1 MSAYLKKILPFAI
14 VVGIALFLLGFV
26 DEFKPALAFAWICYA
41 VFFLL
46 SVGTFY
52 LFSKNMQGRFQNFM
66 NIYFLGIVVKL
77 FITGALVL
85 IYKHYYPDTSTI
97 AFAVPFALIYF
108 SFLFFETVALA
119 KQSRKK

>member
-1 MSAYLKKILPFAI
+1 MNTFLKKFLPFAI
-14 VVGIALFLLGFV
+14 VVGIALFLLGLLNV
-26 DEFKPALAFAWICYA
+26 FKPAMAFAWICYV

-46 SVGTFY
+46 SVATFY
-52 LFSKNMQGRFQNFM
+52 LFSKNMYGRFQNFM
-66 NIYFLGIVVKL
+66 NIYFLGIVIKL
-77 FITGALVL
+77 FITGALVI
-85 IYKHYYPDTSTI
+85 IYKQYYPNTSTL